1 MPSTPCDPSSGVS
14 AEATPGLIDFVVKS
28 ARLAGALRDPLTR
41 RSLLKRSAVAAGA
54 LGVAGFPGQALARR
68 GLTATAETV
77 ILGGRVLSMG
87 GAPKG
92 ATAVAIASG
101 YLVAVGS
108 DAEAQAFAGPTTEV
122 INAGGGTI
130 MPGIHDGHSHPFS
143 GGRLL
148 SEPSLNYAQLN
159 IEQFVRR
166 LTKLVKASAER
177 EPDGWLEVSLWDAT
191 AMETLPTKEDLD
203 GLPTQRP
210 ILVVSLDGHIALA
223 NSRALTMAGIG
234 PSTADPPG
242 GEIRRGPGREPTGI
256 LLDNAIGLVASLIPE
271 PTVDQNAD
279 MLLAGYELMAERGVT
294 TCLHASAGENE
305 LAALARLADR
315 GPLPLRP
322 HVAIRID
329 ADEAADPAALLA
341 RVEALRTTYARPGV
355 AIDNLKMFFDGVIE
369 YPTQTAAL
377 LEPYLVNEGTEDD
390 PRWVPGKSRGPTYWP
405 DKIARAA
412 ITAADAAGWQVHVHA
427 IGDRAARSALDAYE
441 AALKSN
447 GPRDN
452 RHTITHLE
460 LVDPKD
466 FGRFEK
472 LGVMASMQMQWAER
486 DSYTVDNLKDYL
498 GPERYRHVYPAGSLR
513 RAKATLCGGSDWP
526 VDPLLPFRQI
536 EMAVNRTADEV
547 YAGYPGPLS
556 ARQGIGLEASLRMHT
571 RNSAFQL
578 HQENLSGRLAPGLA
592 ADLVVADRN
601 LTKVSL
607 EKVSK
612 TKSRLTLVGGR
623 VVHRDGV

>member
-1 MPSTPCDPSSGVS
+1 M
-14 AEATPGLIDFVVKS
+14 
-28 ARLAGALRDPLTR
+28 
-41 RSLLKRSAVAAGA
+41 LLKRSAFAAGA
-54 LGVAGFPGQALARR
+54 AGVAGLPGQALARR

-77 ILGGRVLSMG
+77 IVGGRVLSMG
-87 GAPKG
+87 GVPKG

-108 DAEAQAFAGPTTEV
+108 DAEAQGLAGPTTEV
-122 INAGGGTI
+122 IDARGGTI

-148 SEPSLNYAQLN
+148 TEPSLNYAQLDVK
-159 IEQFVRR
+159 QFVDRLAKLLRR
-166 LTKLVKASAER
+166 SAEF

-191 AMETLPTKEDLD
+191 AMETLPTKEDLN
-203 GLPTQRP
+203 GLSTQRP
-210 ILVVSLDGHIALA
+210 ILVYSLDGHIALA
-223 NSRALTMAGIG
+223 NSRALAMAGIDS
-234 PSTADPPG
+234 STPDPPG
-242 GEIRRGPGREPTGI
+242 GTIRRGPGREPTGI
-256 LLDNAIGLVASLIPE
+256 LLDSAIGLVAVLIPE

-294 TCLHASAGENE
+294 TCLHASASENE

-322 HVAIRID
+322 HVAIRVD
-329 ADEAADPAALLA
+329 ADEAGDSAALLA
-341 RVEALRTTYARPGV
+341 RVEALRTTYGRPGV

-377 LEPYLVNEGTEDD
+377 LEPYMVNEGTEDD
-390 PRWVPGKSRGPTYWP
+390 PRWVPGNDRGPTYWP
-405 DKIARAA
+405 DKVAKAA

-427 IGDRAARSALDAYE
+427 IGDRAVRSALDAYE
-441 AALKSN
+441 AALKAN
-447 GPRDN
+447 GRRDN

-466 FGRFEK
+466 FGRFNK

-513 RAKATLCGGSDWP
+513 RARATLCGGSDWP

-547 YAGYPGPLS
+547 YAGYPEPLA
-556 ARQGIGLEASLRMHT
+556 ARQGIDLDASLRMHT
-571 RNSAFQL
+571 RNSALQL
-578 HQENLSGRLAPGLA
+578 HQENLSGMLAPGMA
-592 ADLVVADRN
+592 ADLVVADRD

-607 EKVSK
+607 KRVSK
-612 TKSRLTLVGGR
+612 TKPRLTLVGGR